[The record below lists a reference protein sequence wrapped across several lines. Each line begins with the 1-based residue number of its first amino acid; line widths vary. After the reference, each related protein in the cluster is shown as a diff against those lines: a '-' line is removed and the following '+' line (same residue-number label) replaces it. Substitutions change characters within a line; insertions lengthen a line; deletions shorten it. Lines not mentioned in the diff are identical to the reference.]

1 MPAELVAQAQAGDV
15 EAFDALVARYQ
26 DAVCGLAF
34 AMVGN
39 FDDAQE
45 IAQEAFIQAWRDL
58 RDLRD
63 TGRFPGWLSR
73 IAQNRCRDFLRRTGR
88 RATAVEAPTGS
99 PSVSAAADPARE
111 AVRGEI
117 RQRVLDAIRRLSAP
131 NRLATTLFY
140 IDGYSIAEVADFL
153 GTPVG
158 TVKRRLHESRKR
170 LKRSMMAMMRES
182 LDAEK
187 PGPELR
193 ARVAAELQSRKARW
207 DEMLRRVQDEGDDRW
222 ARLWHE
228 HRMEHVRANA
238 AQYGIEPDEDLPRM
252 VPGYRQ
258 CETFRDDTKD
268 MPRRWGIPE
277 GLELIHLRDLS
288 RELSVSPLS
297 IHRWEA
303 QGLPAIRYE
312 PWVIYDRQRVLAWA
326 EANRPEPALGM
337 NAEQARRPFLTV
349 LAAIH
354 AGSATPDEGAEIHEK
369 LQTVLLFQ
377 GMDPLW
383 AEAWRSRHERERRE
397 NAAQYGLEE
406 PIENGFG
413 IPRSACRRCSRCGT

>member
-1 MPAELVAQAQAGDV
+1 MSAELVAQAQAGDV

-58 RDLRD
+58 GDLRNAR
-63 TGRFPGWLSR
+63 RFPAWLSR

-88 RATAVEAPTGS
+88 RATAVEAPTGGL
-99 PSVSAAADPARE
+99 PVPAAADPARE

-140 IDGYSIAEVADFL
+140 IDGYSIGEVADFL

-207 DEMLRRVQDEGDDRW
+207 DEMLRRVQDEGDDRTHHD
-222 ARLWHE
+222 LKT
-228 HRMEHVRANA
+228 HVR
-238 AQYGIEPDEDLPRM
+238 
-252 VPGYRQ
+252 
-258 CETFRDDTKD
+258 
-268 MPRRWGIPE
+268 
-277 GLELIHLRDLS
+277 
-288 RELSVSPLS
+288 
-297 IHRWEA
+297 EA
-303 QGLPAIRYE
+303 QGA
-312 PWVIYDRQRVLAWA
+312 
-326 EANRPEPALGM
+326 
-337 NAEQARRPFLTV
+337 
-349 LAAIH
+349 
-354 AGSATPDEGAEIHEK
+354 
-369 LQTVLLFQ
+369 
-377 GMDPLW
+377 
-383 AEAWRSRHERERRE
+383 
-397 NAAQYGLEE
+397 
-406 PIENGFG
+406 
-413 IPRSACRRCSRCGT
+413 